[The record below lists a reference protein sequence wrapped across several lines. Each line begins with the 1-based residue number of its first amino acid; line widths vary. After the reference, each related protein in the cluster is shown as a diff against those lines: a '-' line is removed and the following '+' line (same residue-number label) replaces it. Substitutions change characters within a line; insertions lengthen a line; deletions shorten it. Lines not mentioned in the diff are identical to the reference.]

1 MQNYLNF
8 VRLSLFFFVGL
19 LCNLFPYGTLA
30 FSHDD
35 AAPNVAKLNDTKN
48 ILFIHANELRDDV
61 GENEHQHA
69 VVPPLLQQRLPL
81 THGSNDNVK
90 REEEDKDVERYTV
103 LQHQQ
108 TKTDTTQKTNIY
120 DNSDNNNYGKS
131 SRIINENDM
140 NSVSYTT
147 DIYSNKFNYNGSD
160 SHSNNSIPATIK
172 TKDKRRISSP
182 PSSAVAARRSTSNKN
197 VKERKQHFLKYL
209 WSNKSNY
216 NNKDYKKR
224 NHRNTNNKS
233 NAAKVSTSSLEKS
246 SDIKFIDIRGAYPK
260 TDSIKQT
267 INQNNFHYRHKRSS
281 QIDSNVDD
289 DDEHPHIDT
298 VIQTHKTNNTPLD
311 KNTQTS
317 DILTNIGSTSNK
329 TTKLTPSSSSSS
341 SYKNSFDINRDTN
354 DDDSNLSKSKQKTP
368 AVATTTTDEKQIETD
383 DIGVVL
389 DENDET
395 FEETVVTSITPA
407 TPLRKTVRHVGGGNN
422 NDKGDYVEEPRAL
435 PLRPIITGPF
445 EDDPQNEVHIVYA
458 EQRAPVKLAC
468 EVDLDLVSSVWM
480 KDGIV

>member
-1 MQNYLNF
+1 MF
-8 VRLSLFFFVGL
+8 AGL

-61 GENEHQHA
+61 GENEHQYA
-69 VVPPLLQQRLPL
+69 DIVVIPLM
-81 THGSNDNVK
+81 SYANNDNNK
-90 REEEDKDVERYTV
+90 QEREVKDVERNSV

-160 SHSNNSIPATIK
+160 SHSNKSIPATIK

-182 PSSAVAARRSTSNKN
+182 PSEVVRQSTSNKKL
-197 VKERKQHFLKYL
+197 KERKQHFLKYL
-209 WSNKSNY
+209 WPNKSNY
-216 NNKDYKKR
+216 KRR
-224 NHRNTNNKS
+224 NHRSNNKS
-233 NAAKVSTSSLEKS
+233 NNIAKVSTVLEKS

-260 TDSIKQT
+260 PDSIKQT
-267 INQNNFHYRHKRSS
+267 INQNNFHYRHKRNS
-281 QIDSNVDD
+281 QIDSNNED
-289 DDEHPHIDT
+289 DDEHASHIDT
-298 VIQTHKTNNTPLD
+298 SHKTNNTPLG

-317 DILTNIGSTSNK
+317 NILTNSSNTTTT
-329 TTKLTPSSSSSS
+329 TTKLSTSSSSA
-341 SYKNSFDINRDTN
+341 YKSSFDIETNPNIN
-354 DDDSNLSKSKQKTP
+354 DDNNNHASKQKTH
-368 AVATTTTDEKQIETD
+368 VSTSISTTDTVD

-389 DENDET
+389 DDDET
-395 FEETVVTSITPA
+395 FEETVTSITPA
-407 TPLRKTVRHVGGGNN
+407 TPPRKSVRHVGGGSGS
-422 NDKGDYVEEPRAL
+422 NDKGDYVDEPRAL
-435 PLRPIITGPF
+435 PLRPIISGPF

-480 KDGIV
+480 KDGIVSQLNMCLFLLFYS

>member
-1 MQNYLNF
+1 MF
-8 VRLSLFFFVGL
+8 AGL

-61 GENEHQHA
+61 GENEHQYA
-69 VVPPLLQQRLPL
+69 DIVVIPLM
-81 THGSNDNVK
+81 SYANNDNNK
-90 REEEDKDVERYTV
+90 QEREVKDVERNSV

-160 SHSNNSIPATIK
+160 SHSNKSIPATIK

-182 PSSAVAARRSTSNKN
+182 PSEVVRQSTSNKKL
-197 VKERKQHFLKYL
+197 KERKQHFLKYL
-209 WSNKSNY
+209 WPNKSNY
-216 NNKDYKKR
+216 KRR
-224 NHRNTNNKS
+224 NHRSNNKS
-233 NAAKVSTSSLEKS
+233 NNIAKVSTVLEKS

-260 TDSIKQT
+260 PDSIKQT
-267 INQNNFHYRHKRSS
+267 INQNNFHYRHKRNS
-281 QIDSNVDD
+281 QIDSNNED
-289 DDEHPHIDT
+289 DDEHASHIDT
-298 VIQTHKTNNTPLD
+298 SHKTNNTPLG

-317 DILTNIGSTSNK
+317 NILTNSSNITTT
-329 TTKLTPSSSSSS
+329 TTKLSTSSSSA
-341 SYKNSFDINRDTN
+341 YKSSFDIETNPNIN
-354 DDDSNLSKSKQKTP
+354 DDNNNHASKQKTH
-368 AVATTTTDEKQIETD
+368 VSTSISTTDTVD

-389 DENDET
+389 DDDET
-395 FEETVVTSITPA
+395 FEETVTSITPA
-407 TPLRKTVRHVGGGNN
+407 TPPRKSVRHVGGGGSGS
-422 NDKGDYVEEPRAL
+422 NDKGDYVDEPRAL
-435 PLRPIITGPF
+435 PLRPIISGPF

-480 KDGIV
+480 KDGIVSQLNMCLFLLFYS